1 MWPSSSTGPAWVLN
15 IRWKARASVRSFDP
29 QLGQTPSILSA
40 RQRSWQLR
48 QSTSGSVK
56 VSRWPEASQ
65 TAGGDRMAASSP
77 TTSSRSWT
85 MDRHQAFLTLRSMLT
100 PSGP

>member
-1 MWPSSSTGPAWVLN
+1 MRL
-15 IRWKARASVRSFDP
+15 KARASVRSREP
-29 QLGQTPSILSA
+29 QLGQTPSILSS

-56 VSRWPEASQ
+56 VARWPEAAH

-77 TTSSRSWT
+77 TTSSRNCT
-85 MDRHQAFLTLRSMLT
+85 IERHQAFFTLRSMLT